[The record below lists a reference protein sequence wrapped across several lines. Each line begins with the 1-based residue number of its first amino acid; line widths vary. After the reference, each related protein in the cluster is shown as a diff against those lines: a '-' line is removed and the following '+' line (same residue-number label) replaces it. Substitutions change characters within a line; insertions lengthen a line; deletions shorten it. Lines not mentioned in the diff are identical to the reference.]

1 MPKVSQEHRD
11 ARRAQILQASA
22 ACFERKGYQ
31 RTTMADIIKE
41 SGLSAGAIYVYF
53 AGKQDIVRAVAQE
66 SITARVEAITARAGD
81 GALSP
86 GDLVAAAVASGAPT
100 APSFAP
106 ELWSLARRDDKVRE
120 LLVGFLD
127 DARDVAETT
136 VRAWAEQHP
145 ETCAARGLSPE
156 AWARGVAPAILGLL
170 AGQSLMSLVSG
181 DKAGDDAYAEAIRLL
196 LE

>member
-11 ARRAQILQASA
+11 ARRAQILQAAA

-66 SITARVEAITARAGD
+66 SVTARVEAITAQAGD

-86 GDLVAAAVASGAPT
+86 GDLASGAAA

-120 LLVGFLD
+120 LLVGFLN
-127 DARDVAETT
+127 DARGVAETT

-145 ETCAARGLSPE
+145 ETCAASGLSPE

-170 AGQSLMSLVSG
+170 AGQSLMSLVSA
-181 DKAGDDAYAEAIRLL
+181 DRTGDDAYAEAIRLL

>member
-11 ARRAQILQASA
+11 ARRAQILQAAA

-31 RTTMADIIKE
+31 RTTMADIIRE

-66 SITARVEAITARAGD
+66 SVTARVEAITAQAGD

-86 GDLVAAAVASGAPT
+86 GDLVAAAVASGAAA

-120 LLVGFLD
+120 LLVGFLN
-127 DARDVAETT
+127 DARGVAETT

-145 ETCAARGLSPE
+145 EACAARGLSPE

-170 AGQSLMSLVSG
+170 AGQSLTSLVSA
-181 DKAGDDAYAEAIRLL
+181 DRTGDDAYAEAIRLL